1 MGIYMIDSFK
11 NFERLRYRLSKDMR
25 EIASDN
31 KENSDSLRGQIANT
45 VFATIFSAFI
55 TNVAFNNDETGY
67 NVCMVLKMIGLFVVL
82 YIISYTLY
90 KFLYDRIKRK
100 WEERMPYSIDSSM
113 SKKIQIQKDFDNI
126 ACDSILMARGY
137 RNAFK
142 ELEEIPENKTLKVF
156 YYYEIM
162 HYLDVACIKTK
173 RLVEYKESC
182 IRTIDKAIGVDIFRV
197 VNIEKMMQE
206 LDVFLVEEFSNICDD
221 ENQIKAVQYQQK
233 AIKKKI
239 EYIKNNI

>member
-1 MGIYMIDSFK
+1 
-11 NFERLRYRLSKDMR
+11 
-25 EIASDN
+25 
-31 KENSDSLRGQIANT
+31 
-45 VFATIFSAFI
+45 
-55 TNVAFNNDETGY
+55 
-67 NVCMVLKMIGLFVVL
+67 
-82 YIISYTLY
+82 
-90 KFLYDRIKRK
+90 
-100 WEERMPYSIDSSM
+100 MPYSIDSSM

-142 ELEEIPENKTLKVF
+142 ELEESPENKTLKVF

-162 HYLDVACIKTK
+162 HYLDVACVKTK
-173 RLVEYKESC
+173 HLVENKESC

-206 LDVFLVEEFSNICDD
+206 LDVFLVEEFPNICDD